1 MISFSREMVATNP
14 LFRSMK
20 NLFQH
25 FSAKERS
32 VYLDLPQEPGT
43 NIFNRSGFR
52 GRRENQHHPRQNQV
66 DGSMG
71 TAHRLLQHTD
81 WPHLGDRRPIIY
93 PNIYRECN
101 QYFVCVLFKRTKGFI
116 SESLFYVENGIPSLN
131 LPTSLALRC
140 ELRCDHE

>member
-1 MISFSREMVATNP
+1 M
-14 LFRSMK
+14 
-20 NLFQH
+20 
-25 FSAKERS
+25 
-32 VYLDLPQEPGT
+32 DLGAVGKI
-43 NIFNRSGFR
+43 NIILGKTRLMEAWEQPTGFCSTLTGHIWGIADR
-52 GRRENQHHPRQNQV
+52 KHHK
-66 DGSMG
+66 
-71 TAHRLLQHTD
+71 
-81 WPHLGDRRPIIY
+81 IIY